1 MDKPDACPVC
11 GRGDVELYTFYC
23 CEEHTIGPTLEH
35 NGKTWHWSC
44 TDCSLENHYDHFPEK
59 RKPTKEQCVFRSI
72 KRFWKYGAAKLNSLF
87 DERADPKV
95 LLEQAITAAQDQ
107 HRRLRDQA
115 ANVIANQKQTEMRLT
130 RAIAL
135 LDKTNAQVRQALQ
148 MADDTVDVEAK
159 NAYINIAEVLAQE
172 LITRESEVEELK
184 KLALNTAEAS
194 DQAKAAVQQNAESLQ
209 KRLTERSRLLSQLDQ
224 ANMQVQVNEAMAS
237 LTESAGRD
245 VPTFDEVRDK
255 IESRY
260 AKAKGM
266 TELVSESVDNRMLE
280 VEQAAANQEA
290 AARLD
295 QIRAQLGI
303 ETQSQT
309 QEG

>member
-1 MDKPDACPVC
+1 M
-11 GRGDVELYTFYC
+11 
-23 CEEHTIGPTLEH
+23 
-35 NGKTWHWSC
+35 
-44 TDCSLENHYDHFPEK
+44 
-59 RKPTKEQCVFRSI
+59 FRSI

-159 NAYINIAEVLAQE
+159 NEYINIAEVLAQE

-303 ETQSQT
+303 ESPKSEPTP
-309 QEG
+309 G